1 MGFSNR
7 QVKLS
12 LIQKAIDEKKG
23 ENISIYDVDS
33 SSPFFSHII
42 VVTSMNKKHS
52 EAIADEVDRVCAS
65 LDEPIK
71 NIEGKN
77 GSDWVLVDAGD
88 ILVHIFTE
96 SERIRVNI
104 EQLIKKSIQG

>member
-1 MGFSNR
+1 MN

-65 LDEPIK
+65 LD
-71 NIEGKN
+71 
-77 GSDWVLVDAGD
+77 
-88 ILVHIFTE
+88 
-96 SERIRVNI
+96 
-104 EQLIKKSIQG
+104 